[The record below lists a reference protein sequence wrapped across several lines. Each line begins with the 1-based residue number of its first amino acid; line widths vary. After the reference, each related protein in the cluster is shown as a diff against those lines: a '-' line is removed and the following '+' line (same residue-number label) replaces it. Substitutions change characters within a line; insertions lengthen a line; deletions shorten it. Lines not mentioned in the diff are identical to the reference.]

1 MIRSSLPR
9 NGAWFLAVRPKTL
22 PAAAAPVCIG
32 IALAAKADSF
42 HLIVA
47 VAALTVALLLQIG
60 VNLAND
66 YFDFKSGIDACDRKG
81 PLRVTQAG
89 LIPPHQVRNAM
100 LLCFAAAIGVGSY
113 LMVRGGLGVVVIG
126 ILSILSAL
134 AYSAGP
140 CPIASNGLGE
150 VFAFLFFGPVAVCGT
165 YYVQALTLSLP
176 VFAGSIPPGLLI
188 AAIMVINNLRD
199 IPTDRAA
206 GKQTLAVKIGP
217 ARTVALY
224 IGLLLFSF
232 FLLPVMAGTGILPWG
247 VLVAVLSFPMAVNL
261 IRETAR
267 VAGEGLNQTLAGT
280 AKLGLIFSLLFS
292 LGLFLG

>member
-1 MIRSSLPR
+1 VIRSSLPW
-9 NGAWFLAVRPKTL
+9 NGAWFLAVRPKTI

-32 IALAAKADSF
+32 ISLAIKADSF
-42 HLIVA
+42 HLIAA
-47 VAALTVALLLQIG
+47 VAALMVALLLQIG

-66 YFDFKSGIDACDRKG
+66 YFDFKSGIDAGDRKG
-81 PLRVTQAG
+81 PVRVTQAG

-100 LLCFAAAIGVGSY
+100 FLCFVAAMGVGSY

-126 ILSILSAL
+126 ILSIMSAL

-176 VFAGSIPPGLLI
+176 VFVGSIPPGLLI

-217 ARTVALY
+217 ARTIALY
-224 IGLLLFSF
+224 MGLLLSSF
-232 FLLPVMAGTGILPWG
+232 FLLPVMAGTGVMPWG
-247 VLVAVLSFPMAVNL
+247 VLVAVLSFPMAATL
-261 IRETAR
+261 IRDTAR
-267 VAGEGLNQTLAGT
+267 VTGEGLNQTLAGT
-280 AKLGLIFSLLFS
+280 AKLGLVYSLFFS